1 MEDVLAKGNR
11 EFVNDNMIP
20 NWNTYYS
27 VSQFKSVRRAIRR
40 GHISLMPGIIY
51 PDRPFNNRK
60 SSPGRNL
67 NISKKKIYERLKRL

>member
-1 MEDVLAKGNR
+1 MTEE
-11 EFVNDNMIP
+11 EFKEYISNSMNIR
-20 NWNTYYS
+20 NFAC
-27 VSQFKSVRRAIRR
+27 VSRFKSVLRAVRR
-40 GHISLMPGIIY
+40 GHLTQYGTVI